1 MPLGQLISEADDPP
15 GSQAGVV
22 VSASNVAAASLS
34 LRRVQKRDGVRLRRE
49 TYGALA
55 YMPDLDQ
62 FAALDHDAA
71 RLAEAVILGK
81 TEISFDRWPIAEEL
95 ARVGVLNIP
104 SVTSSR
110 LRLGRSLVGNFQGLP
125 SVAEPLVVNTFATA
139 ICPLRCG
146 YCHADDLMKPFR
158 ASETDDDIDR
168 VAATAAAI
176 PAMVAVITGG
186 DPILRP
192 DRTERLIT
200 ALASEKAIVVD
211 TSGAGDITPLIPA
224 MKSVQGHLRVS
235 LDSAE
240 AAVHDRLRPIN
251 ARMLKRGTS
260 SHTAAWKTIRR
271 AVAAD
276 VATTV
281 QTVVSSANEDPS
293 ALVGLARQLVENG
306 VRQWVLHVAVPAG
319 RAAEPRNRRLLPRG
333 DMPRLL
339 SDVVRRIGGEA
350 ALGTMRVR
358 VTATHTNPNA
368 VLLVGSRGDV
378 YVETGPTGKV
388 KIAESTTDRDELV
401 RLFREN
407 IDAHAHANRYLGGTA
422 PFDTYAGAHPA
433 PAPSTAVTAI
443 AGTMPEPPDNHR

>member
-1 MPLGQLISEADDPP
+1 MP
-15 GSQAGVV
+15 V
-22 VSASNVAAASLS
+22 SNVLAASPPLC
-34 LRRVQKRDGVRLRRE
+34 RVQKRNGVRLRRE

-55 YMPDLDQ
+55 YVPDLDQ

-71 RLAEAVILGK
+71 RLAEAVALGK
-81 TEISFDRWPIAEEL
+81 TEIALDRWPLAEEL
-95 ARVGVLNIP
+95 ARVGVLDIP
-104 SVTSSR
+104 SATSSR
-110 LRLGRSLVGNFQGLP
+110 LRLGRSLVGNFPDLP
-125 SVAEPLVVNTFATA
+125 AVADPLVVNTFATA
-139 ICPLRCG
+139 ICPLRCR

-158 ASETDDDIDR
+158 ASESDDDIDR

-192 DRTERLIT
+192 DRTERLIM
-200 ALASEKAIVVD
+200 ALAPEKAIVID
-211 TSGAGDITPLIPA
+211 TSGAGDISPLIPV
-224 MKSVQGHLRVS
+224 MKGVQGHLRVS

-251 ARMLKRGTS
+251 PRLLKRGTS
-260 SHTAAWKTIRR
+260 SYAAAWKTIGR

-281 QTVVSSANEDPS
+281 QTVVSSANEDPA
-293 ALVGLARQLVENG
+293 ALVRLARQLVENG
-306 VRQWVLHVAVPAG
+306 IRQWVLHVAVPAG
-319 RAAEPRNRRLLPRG
+319 RAAEPRNRRLLPGG

-339 SDVVRRIGGEA
+339 SEVVRRIGKEA

-388 KIAESTTDRDELV
+388 KIADSTTDRDELV

-407 IDAHAHANRYLGGTA
+407 IDARAHANRYLGGTA
-422 PFDTYAGAHPA
+422 PFDISAGAGA
-433 PAPSTAVTAI
+433 AADPSSP
-443 AGTMPEPPDNHR
+443 GRR